1 MGTKRISSSP
11 LLFSILT
18 SQLLILLLLCT
29 SARAF
34 AQAAPAIAIH
44 VTGEVPRHLD
54 LSAADL
60 AAFQR
65 QTIRVTDEQGNSV
78 EYGGV
83 PVAEI
88 LEKAGAPL
96 GKELKGATMGLGVI
110 ARASDG
116 YRVLFSLTE
125 FDAAFSD
132 RIILLADRHDGK
144 PLDGREGPLRLV
156 VSGDKRHA
164 RWVRG
169 VTILEIFKVH

>member
-1 MGTKRISSSP
+1 MDTVS
-11 LLFSILT
+11 
-18 SQLLILLLLCT
+18 
-29 SARAF
+29 
-34 AQAAPAIAIH
+34 
-44 VTGEVPRHLD
+44 V
-54 LSAADL
+54 ADL

-65 QTIRVTDEQGNSV
+65 QTIRVTDEQASSV
-78 EYGGV
+78 EYAGV

-96 GKELKGATMGLGVI
+96 GKELKGTNLALGVI

-132 RIILLADRHDGK
+132 RLILLADRRDGK
-144 PLDGREGPLRLV
+144 PLDGREGPLRLI
-156 VSGDKRHA
+156 VSGDKRRA

-169 VTILEIFKVH
+169 VIILEIFNVR